1 MERIASVQQQTEVNT
16 RMLDTVIRQMS
27 GNVETGGELPEGVS
41 FPLEDMEALR
51 DLESILADKAKLK
64 SLVCIC
70 C

>member
-1 MERIASVQQQTEVNT
+1 MERIASVQQQAEVNT

-27 GNVETGGELPEGVS
+27 GTVETGGELPEGVS
-41 FPLEDMEALR
+41 FLLEDMEALH
-51 DLESILADKAKLK
+51 DLESRLADKAKLK